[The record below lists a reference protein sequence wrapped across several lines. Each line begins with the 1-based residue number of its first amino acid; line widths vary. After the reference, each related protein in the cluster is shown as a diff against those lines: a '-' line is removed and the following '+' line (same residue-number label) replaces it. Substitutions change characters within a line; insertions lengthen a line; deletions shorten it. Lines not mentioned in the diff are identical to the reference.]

1 ATAGAPDRIT
11 NVAAEA
17 AAVEGDLGGLDI
29 AAGASTG
36 VPPAATAG
44 VAEAGTGTSGTSQI
58 AGAGR
63 VEGADRAGRAMADAV
78 ARHATAEALL
88 AGASTDRQYDEAR
101 HLVIEG
107 LTAARVARGLRG
119 EPAGAPVPP
128 FDPAPDPKRPDPV
141 AQGADA
147 LRPASGYTPETP
159 YYHPGRFGVP
169 AGWYPG

>member
-1 ATAGAPDRIT
+1 EVAALLARLAGELPPDRADQAGA
-11 NVAAEA
+11 
-17 AAVEGDLGGLDI
+17 
-29 AAGASTG
+29 
-36 VPPAATAG
+36 AAT
-44 VAEAGTGTSGTSQI
+44 EP
-58 AGAGR
+58 
-63 VEGADRAGRAMADAV
+63 ADAAGRAMADAV

-107 LTAARVARGLRG
+107 LTAAGVARGLRG

-169 AGWYPG
+169 AGWYPVRIPATGAFAV